1 MVEVKVESHKD
12 GVASYWLTSLSFHVN
27 RPFHSWDTTLSK
39 FDLKNPRWW
48 WNRSRQFH
56 ITSNGI
62 NRSCGFRDMA
72 STSLAQELLHLTS
85 FGPWVSPYGANGR
98 ITMTVQFY
106 KFRQVHKWAKPIQRF
121 QRSAFRKVWTQF
133 VPNLT
138 SVWSI
143 LVKWAND
150 HGMHNYRLR
159 QFHKTW
165 NGENPSSGCRDMD
178 SANLAAACPAA
189 RPPGPW
195 RQYPSSLEGWG
206 VKTRTDE
213 PIWDIRFEYN
223 RYCEVNAVRNI
234 FRGGENCMVTYNICR
249 HRAAAK
255 ISFTFRFQ
263 FLDETNWRI
272 NCILSFEITT
282 STLPFSRVILFNANL
297 NRIQLNICSG
307 KLQIMVS
314 ER

>member
-1 MVEVKVESHKD
+1 MTMILHN
-12 GVASYWLTSLSFHVN
+12 Y
-27 RPFHSWDTTLSK
+27 
-39 FDLKNPRWW
+39 
-48 WNRSRQFH
+48 RSRQFH

-62 NRSCGFRDMA
+62 NPSYGFRDMP
-72 STSLAQELLHLTS
+72 STNLAQELLHLTS
-85 FGPWVSPYGANGR
+85 FGSWVSPYGANGR
-98 ITMTVQFY
+98 ITMTVQYY
-106 KFRQVHKWAKPIQRF
+106 KSRQVHKWAKPIQRF

-138 SVWSI
+138 SFWSI
-143 LVKWAND
+143 WVKWAND
-150 HGMHNYRLR
+150 PGMHNYRPR

-165 NGENPSSGCRDMD
+165 NGENPSSGCNDMV

-195 RQYPSSLEGWG
+195 RQYPSSLKGSG

-213 PIWDIRFEYN
+213 PLWDIRFEYN

-234 FRGGENCMVTYNICR
+234 FRGGENCM
-249 HRAAAK
+249 AAK

-272 NCILSFEITT
+272 NCILSFETMT
-282 STLPFSRVILFNANL
+282 STLPFSRVILFNAHL
-297 NRIQLNICSG
+297 NRIQLNMLGELTDYGVGEIRS
-307 KLQIMVS
+307 VS
-314 ER
+314 FHL